1 MPTGHCTWGVSK
13 MTTRIETAIIDTKIA
28 TPCLVLDREQIAK
41 NYRKFCHTMDGI
53 DIFYAVK
60 ANPHPDVLSLL
71 VSEGACFDCASF
83 QEITLVLAAGGHPS
97 NIYFG
102 STLKKAKDIADA
114 YKFGVR
120 YFTFD
125 AREELQKIADH
136 APGSNV
142 CCRILTNDFGNGAQ
156 WPLSRK
162 FGCDENMAVD
172 LMCEARELGL
182 TPSGISFHVGSQQTE
197 PNAWQA
203 PIAQLSRIFRKLA
216 DLGIELD
223 TINIG
228 GGFPTTFCDDEVPDI
243 AIFAS
248 VIKAAL
254 NFHFVDKKPRVI
266 AEPGRALVGDAG
278 IIVSEV
284 ILVSQKSS
292 NDKRRWVYLDV
303 GRFHG
308 LAETEGE
315 AIRYRLTVPARRDS
329 ASTPAIIAGP
339 TCDSVDTMYERNPVK
354 MPVDL
359 KAGDVVL
366 VHNTGAYT
374 ATYSSVGFNGLSPLR
389 VCLVDDINR
398 TKFPKL
404 HAI

>member
-1 MPTGHCTWGVSK
+1 
-13 MTTRIETAIIDTKIA
+13 MTIRIETALIDAKIA

-41 NYRKFCHTMDGI
+41 NYRNFCHKMDEI

-60 ANPHPDVLSLL
+60 ANPHPDILSLL
-71 VSEGACFDCASF
+71 AAKGAYFDCASF
-83 QEITLVLAAGGHPS
+83 QEITLVLAAGGRPS
-97 NIYFG
+97 NICFG
-102 STLKKAKDIADA
+102 STLKKATDIADA
-114 YKFGVR
+114 YKVGVR

-142 CCRILTNDFGNGAQ
+142 CCRILTNDSGTGAQ

-172 LMCEARELGL
+172 LMSEAGELGL
-182 TPSGISFHVGSQQTE
+182 IASGISFHVGSQQTE
-197 PNAWQA
+197 PTAWHA
-203 PIAQLSRIFRKLA
+203 PIAQVSRIFRQLT
-216 DLGIELD
+216 DIGIALD
-223 TINIG
+223 TINLG
-228 GGFPTTFCDDEVPDI
+228 GGFPTTFGNNAVPDI
-243 AIFAS
+243 SIYAT

-254 NFHFVDKKPRVI
+254 NIHFRDKVPRVI

-278 IIVSEV
+278 VIVSEV
-284 ILVSQKSS
+284 VLVSQKSS
-292 NDKRRWVYLDV
+292 NDAQRWVYLDV

-315 AIRYRLTVPARRDS
+315 AIRYRLTVPERQDS

-339 TCDSVDTMYERNPVK
+339 TCDSVDTMYERNPVE
-354 MPVDL
+354 MPIDL
-359 KAGDVVL
+359 KAGDIVL
-366 VHNTGAYT
+366 VHDTGAYT

-389 VCLVDDINR
+389 VCLVEDINQM
-398 TKFPKL
+398 KFPKL
-404 HAI
+404 QAI

>member
-1 MPTGHCTWGVSK
+1 
-13 MTTRIETAIIDTKIA
+13 MTMRIETAIIDTKIA

-41 NYRKFCHTMDGI
+41 NYRNFCRKMSDI

-71 VSEGACFDCASF
+71 VAEGAYFDCASF
-83 QEITLVLAAGGHPS
+83 HEITLVLAAGSHPS
-97 NIYFG
+97 NICFG
-102 STLKKAKDIADA
+102 STIKKATDIAEA
-114 YKFGVR
+114 YKVGVR

-136 APGSNV
+136 APESNV
-142 CCRILTNDFGNGAQ
+142 CCRILTNDFGTGAQ

-172 LMCEARELGL
+172 LMSEAGELGL
-182 TPSGISFHVGSQQTE
+182 IPSGISFHVGSQQIE

-203 PIAQLSRIFRKLA
+203 PIAQLSRIFRQLA
-216 DLGIELD
+216 DLGIALD

-228 GGFPTTFCDDEVPDI
+228 GGFPTNFGDNAVPDI
-243 AIFAS
+243 SIFAS

-254 NFHFVDKKPRVI
+254 NVHFGDKKPRVI

-284 ILVSQKSS
+284 VLVSQKSS
-292 NDKRRWVYLDV
+292 NDTQRWVYLDV

-315 AIRYRLTVPARRDS
+315 AIRYRLTVPERQNS

-339 TCDSVDTMYERNPVK
+339 TCDSVDTMYERNPVE

-359 KAGDVVL
+359 KAGDIVL
-366 VHNTGAYT
+366 VHDTGAYT
-374 ATYSSVGFNGLSPLR
+374 ATYSSVGFNGLSPLQVR
-389 VCLVDDINR
+389 LVEDINQIQ
-398 TKFPKL
+398 FPKL
-404 HAI
+404 QAI

>member
-1 MPTGHCTWGVSK
+1 
-13 MTTRIETAIIDTKIA
+13 MTMRIETALIDTKIT
-28 TPCLVLDREQIAK
+28 TPCLVLDRELIAK
-41 NYRKFCHTMDGI
+41 NYRNFCQKMDDI

-71 VSEGACFDCASF
+71 VDEGAYFDCASF
-83 QEITLVLAAGGHPS
+83 HEITLVLAAGSDPS
-97 NIYFG
+97 CICFG
-102 STLKKAKDIADA
+102 STLKKAIDIADA
-114 YKFGVR
+114 YKIGVR

-125 AREELQKIADH
+125 AREELQKISEH
-136 APGSNV
+136 APGSSV
-142 CCRILTNDFGNGAQ
+142 CCRMLTNDFGTGAQ

-172 LMCEARELGL
+172 LMSEAGELGL
-182 TPSGISFHVGSQQTE
+182 VPSGISFHVGSQQTE
-197 PNAWQA
+197 PTAWQA
-203 PIAQLSRIFRKLA
+203 PIAQLSRIFRQLA

-228 GGFPTTFCDDEVPDI
+228 GGFPTTFGNNAVPDI
-243 AIFAS
+243 STYAS
-248 VIKAAL
+248 VIKSAL
-254 NFHFVDKKPRVI
+254 NVHFGDKKPRVI

-292 NDKRRWVYLDV
+292 NDAQRWVYLDV

-315 AIRYRLTVPARRDS
+315 AIRYPLTVPERQDS

-339 TCDSVDTMYERNPVK
+339 TCDSVDTMYERNPVE

-359 KAGDVVL
+359 KAGDIVL
-366 VHNTGAYT
+366 VHDTGAYT

-389 VCLVDDINR
+389 VCLVEDINQM
-398 TKFPKL
+398 KFPKL
-404 HAI
+404 QAI